1 MDQERLLIKQVINGN
16 TGAFR
21 LLIKQYEK
29 LVVNIAGKMIHN
41 KEDLEDLCQD
51 VFVKVYRKLPEFRLD
66 SKLSTWIAT
75 ISYRTAI
82 TYLRK
87 NKYQK
92 SELNDQSVVTDEAL
106 IIQENPEDQMSKE
119 TLKKY
124 VHKMIEKL
132 PSIYRTVLTLYHLE
146 EFSYKEIGEITGLPD
161 GTVKNYLF
169 RARELLKKKLKFIL
183 KERELI

>member
-16 TGAFR
+16 NHAFR

-51 VFVKVYRKLPEFRLD
+51 VFIKVYRKLPEFRFD

-82 TYLRK
+82 SYLRK
-87 NKYQK
+87 HQHQTG
-92 SELNDQSVVTDEAL
+92 ELKDSLIVTEEAL
-106 IIQENPEDQMSKE
+106 IIQDNPEDQMNKE
-119 TLKKY
+119 ALKKY
-124 VHKMIEKL
+124 IHKMIGKL
-132 PSIYRTVLTLYHLE
+132 PPVYRTVLTLYHLE
-146 EFSYKEIGEITGLPD
+146 EFNYKEIGEITGLPD

-169 RARELLKKKLKFIL
+169 RARKLLKEKLRFIL
-183 KERELI
+183 KEMEST